1 MLGFLLAASGGLR
14 CAAPANCSEDR
25 VAQAIW
31 RRWGRDSDSQ
41 NQRNEAT
48 GHTAHDTH
56 TDAHTSLTHT
66 STRDST
72 SGEKTPLHSGPH
84 DKGTT
89 KQRTGARARS
99 AP

>member
-1 MLGFLLAASGGLR
+1 MLGFVLVRPGH
-14 CAAPANCSEDR
+14 SEDR
-25 VAQAIW
+25 IAQVF
-31 RRWGRDSDSQ
+31 RCRWGRDGDSQ

-56 TDAHTSLTHT
+56 RRTHGT
-66 STRDST
+66 YTHVYTDST
-72 SGEKTPLHSGPH
+72 SGEKTPLHSGPRSE
-84 DKGTT
+84 GTT